1 MDIQLI
7 AMDMDGTT
15 FDTDHLTV
23 PPRNIAALRA
33 AAARGVTVAITS
45 GRTWSQLRDAA
56 EQIGCVSYAL
66 MANGASC
73 WDVARRT
80 WLWNTGIPDG
90 QRRALVNLL
99 LDKGLPFEAYA
110 HGDSYI
116 PWERKEATLAG
127 APTAGYRETV
137 RNNSLFPFDLAA
149 ALEGQVVEKLHIF
162 HVPPQAR
169 SALAEEIRAAGPIG
183 LDSAF
188 GENLEL
194 VAPGVNKAVA
204 AERLCARLVFGPE
217 QVMAFGDAANDE
229 PLLRW
234 AGWSFAVENA
244 TEGAKRAAKHLTGSN
259 HAAGVGMAIEQY
271 LLEG

>member
-1 MDIQLI
+1 LEIKLI

-15 FDTDHLTV
+15 FDTDHVTV

-33 AAARGVTVAITS
+33 AADRGVTVAITS
-45 GRTWSQLRDAA
+45 GRTWSQLREAA

-73 WDVARRT
+73 WDLSRRE
-80 WLWNTGIPDG
+80 WLWNTGLPDG
-90 QRRALVNLL
+90 QRRVLVKLL
-99 LDKGLPFEAYA
+99 LDSGFPFEAYA

-116 PWERKEATLAG
+116 PWDRKESTLAG
-127 APTAGYRETV
+127 APTPEYGETV
-137 RNNSLFPFDLAA
+137 RRNALFTVDLAA
-149 ALEGQVVEKLHIF
+149 ALEGQVVEKLHVF
-162 HVPPQAR
+162 DVPREKR
-169 SALAEEIRAAGPIG
+169 SALVEQIQATGPIG

-188 GENLEL
+188 KQNLEL

-204 AERLCARLVFGPE
+204 AERLCGKLGFGPE

-234 AGWSFAVENA
+234 AHWSFAVANA
-244 TEGAKRAAKHLTGSN
+244 TEGAKRAAKHSTGSN
-259 HAAGVGMAIEQY
+259 HEAGVGMAIERY
-271 LLEG
+271 LLEA